1 MQIYVDVKEEKI
13 TLEVEDTDTV
23 ESVKE
28 KIADKTG
35 ILADKQT
42 LMYNGE
48 SMQDGKSL
56 QDYNVQEDT
65 TIECFAAEESNNI
78 TLRALVSVYDG
89 DVLFSVRETV
99 SDGEEA
105 TEKIIISFKSGEQE
119 ALKEELLNREVDKY
133 RAEVQ
138 VVNQDVKKVCHV
150 VLAIILKKISTEGEL
165 AL

>member
-28 KIADKTG
+28 KIADETG
-35 ILADKQT
+35 IPTDKQT
-42 LMYNGE
+42 LMYNGKT
-48 SMQDGKSL
+48 MQDEESL
-56 QDYNVQEDT
+56 QDYNVQKET
-65 TIECFAAEESNNI
+65 TIKCFVAEESKI

-99 SDGEEA
+99 SVGEEA
-105 TEKIIISFKSGEQE
+105 MEKIIISFKSGEQE

-150 VLAIILKKISTEGEL
+150 VLAIILKKVPTEGEQEL
-165 AL
+165 

>member
-35 ILADKQT
+35 IPADKQT

-48 SMQDGKSL
+48 AMQDGKSL

>member
-13 TLEVEDTDTV
+13 TLEVEDTDIV

-28 KIADKTG
+28 KIANETG
-35 ILADKQT
+35 IPADKQT

-48 SMQDGKSL
+48 TMQDEESL
-56 QDYNVQEDT
+56 QDYNVQEET
-65 TIECFAAEESNNI
+65 TIKCFVAEESNI

-138 VVNQDVKKVCHV
+138 IVNQDVKKVCHV
-150 VLAIILKKISTEGEL
+150 VLAIILKNTPTEGGQEL
-165 AL
+165 

>member
-1 MQIYVDVKEEKI
+1 MQIYVDIKEENI

-35 ILADKQT
+35 IPADKQT

-48 SMQDGKSL
+48 TMQDEKSL
-56 QDYNVQEDT
+56 QDYNVQEET
-65 TIECFAAEESNNI
+65 TIKCFVAEESNSI

-89 DVLFSVRETV
+89 DVLFSVRETN

-150 VLAIILKKISTEGEL
+150 VLAIILKKIPAEGGQEL
-165 AL
+165 